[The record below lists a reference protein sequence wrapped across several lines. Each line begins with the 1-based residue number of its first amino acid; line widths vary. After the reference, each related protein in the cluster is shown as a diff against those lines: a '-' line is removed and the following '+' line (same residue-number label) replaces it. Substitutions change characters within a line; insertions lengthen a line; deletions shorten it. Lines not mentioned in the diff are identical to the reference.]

1 MQGHEPEMD
10 DCRTKKGIHRGV
22 MPSLVKPGDELG
34 QLIVQ
39 CCSGRCLKM
48 HGGAINTP
56 RDNLHRLISSQL
68 PYVQSLHRPFVG
80 GEQPTMPLVKSF
92 NCQWLFMVVDG
103 IQHHGREP
111 L

>member
-1 MQGHEPEMD
+1 MANR
-10 DCRTKKGIHRGV
+10 RTKKGIYRGI
-22 MPSLVKPGDELG
+22 MPSLVKPEGEIG

-39 CCSGRCLKM
+39 SCSGWCLKM
-48 HGGAINTP
+48 HGGAINTS

-68 PYVQSLHRPFVG
+68 SYIQSLHRPFID
-80 GEQPTMPLVKSF
+80 GEQPTMPLVKPLNRQRLS
-92 NCQWLFMVVDG
+92 MIVDG

>member
-1 MQGHEPEMD
+1 MQGHEPEMTD
-10 DCRTKKGIHRGV
+10 RRTKQWIHRGV
-22 MPSLVKPGDELG
+22 MLSLVKPGDELG

-39 CCSGRCLKM
+39 SCSGRCLKM
-48 HGGAINTP
+48 HDGAINTP

-68 PYVQSLHRPFVG
+68 PYVHWLYRPFVDR
-80 GEQPTMPLVKSF
+80 EQPTMPLVKSF